1 MQEMI
6 ANKSDS
12 SAEPSIEFD
21 KDDEDTLDFVAASAN
36 IRAIIF
42 GIETKSRFD
51 IKEMAGNIIPAIA
64 TTNAIVAGLC
74 VLQSF
79 KVLKGDYAGTKFNFL
94 SPFGSDRL
102 LANDRNAAPNPDCAS
117 CSPAQTRLLVDLSR
131 ATLNDLVEDF
141 LRLELGYGEEFVVS
155 NEVGILYDV
164 DETDNL
170 EKKLGE
176 LGITSESFLTV
187 TDEDEKNPR
196 VNLVISVQNSTTHA
210 EDKPIKLIQSTSNGQ
225 PIEIPRRP
233 RSVANAS
240 GEANGTIEE
249 QKEDAASNGLIGTDD
264 LKPKPKSPGK
274 RRASDLENAGPAAK
288 RTKVAANADTRG
300 DVIVLDGADDG
311 TILIEDD

>member
-1 MQEMI
+1 MI
-6 ANKSDS
+6 ASKSDT

-79 KVLKGDYAGTKFNFL
+79 KVLKGDYASTKLNFL
-94 SPFGSDRL
+94 SPFGRERL
-102 LANDRNAAPNPDCAS
+102 LANDRNAAPNPDCAT
-117 CSPAQTRLLVDLSR
+117 CSPTQTRLAVDLSR
-131 ATLNDLVEDF
+131 ATLSDLVEDF

-170 EKKLGE
+170 EKKLGD

-187 TDEDEKNPR
+187 TDEDEENPR
-196 VNLVISVQNSTTHA
+196 VNLVISVQNLSTHA
-210 EDKPIKLIQSTSNGQ
+210 EDKPIKLVQPTTNGQ
-225 PIEIPRRP
+225 KMDIPRRP

-240 GEANGTIEE
+240 GETNGTVEE
-249 QKEDAASNGLIGTDD
+249 QKKDAASNGLIGVEE

-274 RRASDLENAGPAAK
+274 RRGSHLEDGGPAAK
-288 RTKVAANADTRG
+288 RTKVATDGEAKG

-311 TILIEDD
+311 TIMIEDD